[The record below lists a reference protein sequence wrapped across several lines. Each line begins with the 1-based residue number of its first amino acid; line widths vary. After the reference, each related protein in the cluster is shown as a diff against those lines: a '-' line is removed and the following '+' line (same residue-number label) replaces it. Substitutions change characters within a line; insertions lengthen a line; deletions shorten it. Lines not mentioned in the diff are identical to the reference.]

1 MPTSRWACTRARSPN
16 WRRPTAFWKGV
27 AVIGGSPMTIST
39 RHGAGVEVERD
50 GWSASAWRYGA
61 TTSHRI
67 WRVDPEDPARLS
79 PPCRPCP
86 PSAQLS
92 LGVPAHP
99 WLGWHPE
106 APGYLVVPGYHP
118 ALAGRAG
125 PEAPQIRA
133 PPAADPHVERQR
145 RDRQRAPRSTI
156 SWYVAGSIPR
166 GSPRRSPSPTM
177 SALGVAAVPKF
188 TPWIMSCRVSTPASS
203 LRRGRA

>member
-86 PSAQLS
+86 LRPSFPLGS
-92 LGVPAHP
+92 LRTRGSGGTLRPLDTLWSLDTILP
-99 WLGWHPE
+99 LR
-106 APGYLVVPGYHP
+106 
-118 ALAGRAG
+118 AGRALRPLRSG
-125 PEAPQIRA
+125 LA
-133 PPAADPHVERQR
+133 PAADRHVERQR
-145 RDRQRAPRSTI
+145 RDRQREPRSTI

-166 GSPRRSPSPTM
+166 GSPRRSPTM
-177 SALGVAAVPKF
+177 SAPSAGPRRAS
-188 TPWIMSCRVSTPASS
+188 PWGWPPFRSS
-203 LRRGRA
+203 RPGS